1 MMVFFMIWVDSGIVS
16 ASKWSSEW
24 MVGCRLSCC
33 IVDEIWS
40 IYLDACCIILLYMD
54 WRVSA
59 YVALRMSASLAR
71 ICYTELAE
79 RTLLKE
85 KIELKVSFF
94 ITQLAS
100 E

>member
-1 MMVFFMIWVDSGIVS
+1 
-16 ASKWSSEW
+16 